1 MPWLQLKLVTHAGEA
16 DAISDLLTELGAV
29 AVTYE
34 DAADQPLFEPDPGE
48 TRLWRETRVI
58 GLFEADTDIEAVK
71 TELLARLDSPPAH
84 LNIDPLED
92 KEWTRAWMDAFKP
105 IPCGQRLWIVP
116 SWHQP
121 SDPEAVNVILDP
133 GLAFGTGTH
142 PTTALCLQWLD
153 SHPPQGLEVI
163 DYGCGSGILAIAAAL
178 LGARHVWAVDHD
190 PQALIATRDNA
201 GKNGVADK
209 ITTCLPEE
217 LAQFETD
224 LVLANILA
232 NPLMELAP
240 KLAQQVKKGGD
251 IVLSGILS
259 HQADPV
265 RQRYQQWFDMNPAR
279 QQEEWVELD
288 GKRIH

>member
-48 TRLWRETRVI
+48 TRLWRETRVV

-71 TELLARLDSPPAH
+71 TELLTRLDSPPAH

-201 GKNGVADK
+201 DKNGVADK

-217 LAQFETD
+217 LAQFEAD

>member
-48 TRLWRETRVI
+48 TKLWHETRVV

-71 TELLARLDSPPAH
+71 AELLTRLDSAPAH

-92 KEWTRAWMDAFKP
+92 KDWTRAWMDAFKP

-201 GKNGVADK
+201 DKNGVADK

-217 LAQFETD
+217 LAQFEAD